1 MGGSAFT
8 NLYTPRMPPHVYN
21 RVLSQTLATVEK
33 HFTHVSSP
41 ISAPGKLDYGDV
53 DILCFGPLTPAY
65 NPAVTPKAKVTE
77 TVAKELGAKEWIVG
91 KSGQGMNLATPW
103 PEDENG
109 LLEFKKDDIEK
120 VDVGKKGEE
129 VDQGCESKAKFIQ
142 LDIHILPTLSAYN
155 WELFHSAHGDLWNI
169 LGSTIR
175 RFGLT
180 VNNLGLYLRIP
191 EIEFQD
197 RKKSMVFLTDEPN
210 TILEFIGLD
219 SERWWRSF
227 ESQDE
232 MFAYAAGCRMFWVKE
247 KLEIGE
253 GEGDVVGEVPSS
265 IDGGGDEKADSN
277 GDGSATVNEG
287 QEGGTAGKK
296 KLKHND
302 RQRLEKRPI
311 FRSWIEDFIPH
322 CRAKGLYITMQTSRE
337 QIREEAF
344 VKFGVQEV
352 YERRLR
358 EWNMEKHKDELWR
371 GVIKATV
378 PVEEVDPQFRAASV
392 KYLKGV
398 IMEGGFWEGKTVKA
412 SERNDDGK
420 WDFEKVRTF
429 VVESWEEAGR
439 LGLAAQQK
447 RAVENMKAK
456 AEKKAKLEGQE
467 SLEKVDAKVE
477 IKVEEKVLA

>member
-1 MGGSAFT
+1 MGGSAFA
-8 NLYTPRMPPHVYN
+8 NLHTPRMRPHVYN
-21 RVLSQTLATVEK
+21 RILSQTLTTVQK

-41 ISAPGKLDYGDV
+41 ISAPGKLDYGDI

-77 TVAKELGAKEWIVG
+77 TVARELGAKEWILG
-91 KSGQGMNLATPW
+91 KSGQGMNLAIPW
-103 PEDENG
+103 PEDEKD
-109 LLEFKKDDIEK
+109 LLEFEKDGTGKADG
-120 VDVGKKGEE
+120 GKKGDE
-129 VDQGCESKAKFIQ
+129 VEGECEKKARFIQ
-142 LDIHILPTLSAYN
+142 VDIHILPTLSSYN

-191 EIEFQD
+191 EIELQD

-210 TILEFIGLD
+210 TILEFLGLD
-219 SERWWRSF
+219 AERWRRSF

-247 KLEIGE
+247 KLEVGE
-253 GEGDVVGEVPSS
+253 GEGDVVGKVSAE
-265 IDGGGDEKADSN
+265 IAIEAQQN
-277 GDGSATVNEG
+277 GDKIGAVHEG

-311 FRSWIEDFIPH
+311 FRSWIEDFIPQ
-322 CRAKGLYITMQTSRE
+322 CRAQGLYLTMQTSRE
-337 QIREEAF
+337 QIRDEAF
-344 VKFGVQEV
+344 VKFGVQEE
-352 YERRLR
+352 YERRLK
-358 EWNMEKHKDELWR
+358 EWNMERHKDELWR

-392 KYLKGV
+392 KYLKSV
-398 IMEGGFWEGKTVKA
+398 IMEGGLWNGEVVQA
-412 SERNDDGK
+412 SERDEDGK
-420 WDFEKVRTF
+420 WDFEEVRNF
-429 VVESWEEAGR
+429 VTENWEEAGR
-439 LGLAAQQK
+439 LRMAAQQK

-456 AEKKAKLEGQE
+456 AENKANLEGLVSQE
-467 SLEKVDAKVE
+467 EVEEKVETKT
-477 IKVEEKVLA
+477 EEKVLA